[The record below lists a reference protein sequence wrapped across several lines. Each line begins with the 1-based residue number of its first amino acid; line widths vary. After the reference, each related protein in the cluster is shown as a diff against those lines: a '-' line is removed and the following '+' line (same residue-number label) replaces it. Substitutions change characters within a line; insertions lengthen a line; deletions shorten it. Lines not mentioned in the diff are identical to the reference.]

1 MFHPTQAVDKTCR
14 NRVFFCFDDECE
26 RAQDS
31 LDPLCLKQLAAIVAH
46 RGGSRNCRQNC
57 QNTRP
62 PSSPPQGKKGGM
74 PLLPGEKRE
83 SDQYVS
89 GLSFFDDIGKYIKL
103 GAERMQVP
111 D

>member
-1 MFHPTQAVDKTCR
+1 
-14 NRVFFCFDDECE
+14 
-26 RAQDS
+26 
-31 LDPLCLKQLAAIVAH
+31 
-46 RGGSRNCRQNC
+46 
-57 QNTRP
+57 
-62 PSSPPQGKKGGM
+62 M

>member
-1 MFHPTQAVDKTCR
+1 MSRIEGPETAARTQA
-14 NRVFFCFDDECE
+14 
-26 RAQDS
+26 
-31 LDPLCLKQLAAIVAH
+31 
-46 RGGSRNCRQNC
+46 GQNIRTFC
-57 QNTRP
+57 QNNRRP
-62 PSSPPQGKKGGM
+62 TPPPLLQGKTGGM

>member
-1 MFHPTQAVDKTCR
+1 MRKTASHQGESGHPK
-14 NRVFFCFDDECE
+14 
-26 RAQDS
+26 S
-31 LDPLCLKQLAAIVAH
+31 KKWGLVAH
-46 RGGSRNCRQNC
+46 RGSRNCRQKNH
-57 QNTRP
+57 
-62 PSSPPQGKKGGM
+62 SPEGKKGGM

>member
-1 MFHPTQAVDKTCR
+1 MMMFIDGRQTRIEEGPETAARTARTPT
-14 NRVFFCFDDECE
+14 
-26 RAQDS
+26 
-31 LDPLCLKQLAAIVAH
+31 
-46 RGGSRNCRQNC
+46 
-57 QNTRP
+57 P